1 MDSLW
6 LRFNLPWVTLS
17 TNELPALWAVCSV
30 IILVRFGPLAMF
42 LLLLLAFLFFVCFF
56 SSCFK
61 FLFFRQLMERT
72 FKLIT
77 LFSSQLFKKASH
89 FKLVKRNFLIGDR
102 LIKMFRNISNNSDH
116 KQCISWLGLNELIF
130 NFGNSLLN
138 VRW

>member
-30 IILVRFGPLAMF
+30 LILVRFGPLAMF
-42 LLLLLAFLFFVCFF
+42 LLLSLAFLFLFF
-56 SSCFK
+56 FFSCFK

-77 LFSSQLFKKASH
+77 LISTQPFKKASH

-102 LIKMFRNISNNSDH
+102 LIKMFRDISNNSDH

-130 NFGNSLLN
+130 YF
-138 VRW
+138 WK

>member
-30 IILVRFGPLAMF
+30 LILVRFGPLAMF
-42 LLLLLAFLFFVCFF
+42 LLLSLAFLFLFF
-56 SSCFK
+56 FFSCFK

-77 LFSSQLFKKASH
+77 LISTQPFKKASH

-102 LIKMFRNISNNSDH
+102 LIKMFRDISNNSDH
-116 KQCISWLGLNELIF
+116 KQCISYLGLNELIF
-130 NFGNSLLN
+130 YFGNSLLN
-138 VRW
+138 VRR